1 MEAIGFF
8 GVLLLLGVALLRAL
22 LLPSQPPPPQ
32 IVYVQMEP
40 VQPNGG
46 LDFLSVLIFGA
57 LLAFVLLGAT

>member
-1 MEAIGFF
+1 MEVIGFF

-40 VQPNGG
+40 VQPSGG